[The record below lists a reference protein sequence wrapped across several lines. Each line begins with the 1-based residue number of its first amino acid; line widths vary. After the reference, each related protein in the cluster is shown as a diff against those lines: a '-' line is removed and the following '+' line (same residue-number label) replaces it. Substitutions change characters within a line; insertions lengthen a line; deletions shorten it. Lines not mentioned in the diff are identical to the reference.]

1 MSTVTQNQTDTTKW
15 DLRRSDGYV
24 YHNNGQM
31 RSIWQYENGAY
42 VSTECLAYDGLSQ
55 LTEDWTTNQGS
66 AGCQAPSTATVSGP
80 AAFRA
85 SYRNGIGTRNTE
97 IQ

>member
-1 MSTVTQNQTDTTKW
+1 MES
-15 DLRRSDGYV
+15 

-80 AAFRA
+80 AAFWA
-85 SYRNGIGTRNTE
+85 SYRNGIVHIHILKRE
-97 IQ
+97 ASKPRRIAIKDSQ